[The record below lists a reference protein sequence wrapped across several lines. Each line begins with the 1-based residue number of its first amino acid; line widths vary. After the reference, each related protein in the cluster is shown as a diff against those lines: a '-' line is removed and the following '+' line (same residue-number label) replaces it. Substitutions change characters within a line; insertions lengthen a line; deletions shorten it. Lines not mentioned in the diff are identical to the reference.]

1 MRKKDYEKPTAQV
14 VKLEDD
20 CDILAGSSVQ
30 VGVQDYDWF
39 EEEEEGN
46 QTGLHN
52 YNWNNLDEE

>member
-1 MRKKDYEKPTAQV
+1 MRKKDYEKPTMQV
-14 VKLEDD
+14 VMLQHW

-30 VGVQDYDWF
+30 VGVQDYDWI
-39 EEEEEGN
+39 EEEEEGS